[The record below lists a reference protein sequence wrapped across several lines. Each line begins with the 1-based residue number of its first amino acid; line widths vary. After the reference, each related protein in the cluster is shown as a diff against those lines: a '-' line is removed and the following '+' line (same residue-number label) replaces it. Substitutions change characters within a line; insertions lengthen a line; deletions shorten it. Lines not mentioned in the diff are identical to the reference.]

1 MKKRHSVVI
10 VIYVV
15 LTSVAIVII
24 ALVSWVYNLFV
35 GKMQYGNVR
44 QIVVNACL
52 VGLVLM
58 RVLSQGNSIV
68 RSTIWGH

>member
-35 GKMQYGNVR
+35 GKMQYGKEKVYYECKESKGD
-44 QIVVNACL
+44 V
-52 VGLVLM
+52 
-58 RVLSQGNSIV
+58 
-68 RSTIWGH
+68 